1 MISGALRRSAAV
13 LVAATCVFALA
24 SCAGDEPGPVVTVGA
39 DGSAE
44 ARVLA
49 EIYAQALARTGME
62 TAVADESAAPVADL
76 DAGRIAVL
84 PARNGALLDRWNPS
98 SSARKPDDVGAAV
111 NAALPQGLSL
121 SDAADG
127 TDLRALL
134 LVTQETAARDNV
146 RTIEALTCANVTA
159 GFVEVPGLAPTEPP
173 RIEGCSFAAT
183 VRYPSSA
190 QLFEALRRGDVQVAV
205 LSGPVAATEDF
216 VVLDDKNYDLRAQNV
231 LALFRSGIFDRAR
244 LKKLNY
250 VAGELTT
257 EGLVELLGRVEGGT
271 APADAAREWLN
282 AHGL

>member
-13 LVAATCVFALA
+13 LVATTCVFALA
-24 SCAGDEPGPVVTVGA
+24 SCAGDELGPVVTVGA

-62 TAVADESAAPVADL
+62 TAVAAESAAPVADL

-98 SSARKPDDVGAAV
+98 SSARTPDDVGAAV

-127 TDLRALL
+127 TDLRARL
-134 LVTQETAARDNV
+134 LVTQETARDNV
-146 RTIEALTCANVTA
+146 RTIDALTCANATA
-159 GFVEVPGLAPTEPP
+159 GFVEVPGFAPTEPP

-190 QLFEALRRGDVQVAV
+190 QLFEALRHGDVQVAV
-205 LSGPVAATEDF
+205 LSGPVAATEGL
-216 VVLDDKNYDLRAQNV
+216 VVLDDKNFDLRAQNV
-231 LALFRSGIFDRAR
+231 LALFRSGIFDRVR